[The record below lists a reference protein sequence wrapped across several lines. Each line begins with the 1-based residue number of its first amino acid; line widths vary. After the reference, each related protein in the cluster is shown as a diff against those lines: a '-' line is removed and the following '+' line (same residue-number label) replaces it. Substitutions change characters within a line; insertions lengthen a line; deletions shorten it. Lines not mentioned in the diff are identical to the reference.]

1 MMATHKENW
10 TNLLLYVGLPLGLIA
25 GSAMIAGALD
35 NSWIA
40 PSEPLSST
48 KLKGSFDEIE
58 TRLAAMETKGS
69 AQESEV
75 AALKSRVGA
84 LESTNATL
92 GSRLTAAETKAAAQ
106 ESEVAT
112 LKSQVAALES
122 TNCPIGYTQDTG
134 VTFTL
139 CKKPLDGGG
148 FDEMVKVG
156 DFWIDRYE
164 AANCGGN
171 LGAVTGHDTT
181 AVACSKTGAT
191 PQADITW
198 FQGAQMCANAG
209 KRMCTNAEWQ
219 TAVAGT
225 VDPGSNPGTGGA
237 CVTDGSGPRAT
248 GLGTLCQSR
257 FGAED
262 MIGNHWEWTA
272 DWYMA
277 GPQGSATAGYYT
289 TTAWPAGYGN
299 DATWNVN
306 GQAYDATAYITG
318 LPAAGLRGGYWVS
331 GSGAGAF
338 ALNFGHA
345 PSSSGSVPGTIAV
358 RCCTGR

>member
-1 MMATHKENW
+1 MATHKENW

-164 AANCGGN
+164 AANCGGS

-181 AVACSKTGAT
+181 AVACSKTGAI
-191 PQADITW
+191 PQAHITW
-198 FQGAQMCANAG
+198 FQGAQMCVNAG
-209 KRMCTNAEWQ
+209 KRMCSNAEWQ
-219 TAVAGT
+219 AAVAGT

-237 CVTDGSGPRAT
+237 CITSASDPRAT
-248 GLGTLCQSR
+248 GLGTLCRSR

-262 MIGNHWEWTA
+262 MIGNYAEWTA
-272 DWYMA
+272 DWYVA
-277 GPQGSATAGYYT
+277 GAQESASDGFRT
-289 TTAWPAGYGN
+289 TTAWPAGYGD

-306 GQAYDATAYITG
+306 GRVRSGSGWVPG
-318 LPAAGLRGGYWVS
+318 LPAAGRRGGSWGY
-331 GSGAGAF
+331 GADAGAF
-338 ALNFGHA
+338 ALDLHTA
-345 PSSSGSVPGTIAV
+345 PSLSSANISV
-358 RCCTGR
+358 RCCAGR